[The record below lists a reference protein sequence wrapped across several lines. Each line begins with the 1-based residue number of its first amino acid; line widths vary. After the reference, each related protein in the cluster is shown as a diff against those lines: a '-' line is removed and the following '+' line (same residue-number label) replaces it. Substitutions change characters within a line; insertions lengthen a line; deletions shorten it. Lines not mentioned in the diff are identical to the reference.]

1 MIANAPV
8 DTVDAF
14 ERTAGSARNVGTIN
28 LELDVLDERLRFRI
42 GVADE
47 QVRLA
52 DIVPL
57 ARTISARIADIVIA
71 RNRREG
77 IDIACRKG
85 CGHCCKS
92 HLVPLAIPE
101 VFRLKEYIY
110 SRPRDQ
116 RDAMLRLCLLAA
128 KGILSEEP
136 PEFMAPRTPTDSID
150 SLAFLSD
157 VSKWYVGLG
166 VCCPFLS
173 KNICTIY
180 ENRPLACRDYFVYG
194 GSNACVNADAAAERV
209 KMPVPMVEVLGQ
221 LAGEFEDDDIEA
233 VILPLTPV
241 WCEQNVDRAERTWS
255 AKTMA
260 KRFVEIV
267 GARAS
272 ENSLQTVLSG

>member
-1 MIANAPV
+1 MIAGIPV
-8 DTVDAF
+8 ERVDAF
-14 ERTAGSARNVGTIN
+14 ERTVGSAGNVGTIN
-28 LELDVLDERLRFRI
+28 LELDVLDERLRFCI

-47 QVRLA
+47 RVRLA

-92 HLVPLAIPE
+92 HLVPLAVPE

-110 SRPRDQ
+110 SRPRDL
-116 RDAMLRLCLLAA
+116 RDAMLRSCLLAA
-128 KGILSEEP
+128 KDILTEEP
-136 PEFMAPRTPTDSID
+136 PEFIAPRTPTDSID

-157 VSKWYVGLG
+157 VSRWYVSLG
-166 VCCPFLS
+166 ACCPFLS
-173 KNICTIY
+173 NNICTIY

-194 GSNACVNADAAAERV
+194 GSNACVNADVATERV
-209 KMPVPMVEVLGQ
+209 KMPVPMVGVLGQ

-233 VILPLTPV
+233 VMLPLTPV

-255 AKTMA
+255 AKAMA
-260 KRFVEIV
+260 ERFVEIIK
-267 GARAS
+267 ARTS
-272 ENSLQTVLSG
+272 ENSMQTVLSG

>member
-1 MIANAPV
+1 MIASVPV
-8 DTVDAF
+8 ERVDAF
-14 ERTAGSARNVGTIN
+14 ERTAGSADNVGIIN
-28 LELDVLDERLRFRI
+28 LELDVLDEQLRFCI

-57 ARTISARIADIVIA
+57 ARTISARIANMVIA

-92 HLVPLAIPE
+92 HLVPLAVPE

-110 SRPRDQ
+110 SRPRDL

-128 KGILSEEP
+128 KDILTEEP
-136 PEFMAPRTPTDSID
+136 PEFIAPQTATDSVD

-157 VSKWYVGLG
+157 VSRWYVSLG

-173 KNICTIY
+173 NSICTINA
-180 ENRPLACRDYFVYG
+180 NRPLACRDYFVYG
-194 GSNACVNADAAAERV
+194 GGTACVNAGVTAERV

-221 LAGEFEDDDIEA
+221 LAGELEGVDIEA
-233 VILPLTPV
+233 VMLPLTPV
-241 WCEQNVDRAERTWS
+241 WCEQNVDRAEHTWS
-255 AKTMA
+255 ARTMA
-260 KRFVEIV
+260 ERFVEIV
-267 GARAS
+267 RARAS
-272 ENSLQTVLSG
+272 ENSMQTVLSG